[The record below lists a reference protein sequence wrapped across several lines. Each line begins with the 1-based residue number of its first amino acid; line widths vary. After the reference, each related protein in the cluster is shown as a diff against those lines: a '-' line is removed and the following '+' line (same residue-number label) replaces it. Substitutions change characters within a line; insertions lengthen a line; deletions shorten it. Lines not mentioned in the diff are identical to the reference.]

1 MTPLRTIFFGFEP
14 GGICMP
20 HQSRRAFIANTT
32 AFAGLAGLTNS
43 RLLAQAE
50 ELPAAVP
57 KPADTPAI
65 PAANTTET
73 PVPLAPPD
81 RQPPDLEIPDAPVR
95 KVGWAIVGLGQL
107 ALEEIMPAFA
117 QCKLSTPVAL
127 VSGHLDKAKRLA
139 ATYQVDPKAIYNYEN
154 FDRIANDDQI
164 EIVYI
169 VLPNSMH
176 AEYTIRALR
185 AGKHVLCEKP
195 MAVNIVEGVQMQKAA
210 KEANRKLMI
219 GYRLHYEPM
228 NRRVVELCASGEYGK
243 IKTFTSSN
251 CQNVKAPNIRL
262 SSELGGGPLGDIGIY
277 SINAA
282 RYVIGEEPVEVA
294 AFGHQPDSD
303 PRFREVLE
311 SVGFIMR
318 YPSGVIAQCDC
329 SFGSTESRRYRVH
342 CAEGFIE
349 MDPAFSYRGLRLRV
363 KHGESSSGASQLA
376 ELNVNPVN
384 HFAAEMD
391 HFSGCILNGTE
402 PRTPAEMGI
411 ADLRIIAAL
420 EESMRTGQK
429 VRIV

>member
-1 MTPLRTIFFGFEP
+1 MSHL
-14 GGICMP
+14 
-20 HQSRRAFIANTT
+20 QSRRAFIAHTT
-32 AFAGLAGLTNS
+32 AFAGLAGLAKTE
-43 RLLAQAE
+43 LLAQDE
-50 ELPAAVP
+50 QLPPTVP
-57 KPADTPAI
+57 KPADTPAV
-65 PAANTTET
+65 PAANTGRA

-81 RQPPDLEIPDAPVR
+81 RQPSDLEIPDAPPR

-117 QCKLSTPVAL
+117 ASKLSMPVAL
-127 VSGHLDKAKRLA
+127 VSGHPNKAKRVA
-139 ATYQVDPKAIYNYEN
+139 AAYQVDPNAIYGYEN
-154 FDRIANDDQI
+154 FDRIANDDRI
-164 EIVYI
+164 EVVYI

-185 AGKHVLCEKP
+185 SGKHVLCEKP
-195 MAVNIVEGVQMQKAA
+195 MAVNIVEAVQMQKAA

-228 NRRVVELCASGEYGK
+228 NRRVVELCASGQYGK

-282 RYVIGEEPVEVA
+282 RYVLGEEPVEVA
-294 AFGHQPDSD
+294 AFGHKPDED
-303 PRFREVLE
+303 PRFREVHE

-318 YPSGVIAQCDC
+318 YPSGAIAQCDC

-363 KHGESSSGASQLA
+363 KQGESSAGASQLSEINIA
-376 ELNVNPVN
+376 PVN

-391 HFSGCILNGTE
+391 HFSRCILDGTE

-429 VRIV
+429 VRIL

>member
-1 MTPLRTIFFGFEP
+1 MS
-14 GGICMP
+14 
-20 HQSRRAFIANTT
+20 HAQSRRAFIVNTT
-32 AFAGLAGLTNS
+32 AFAGLAGWMNS
-43 RLLAQAE
+43 RLLAQE
-50 ELPAAVP
+50 DLPPTVP
-57 KPADTPAI
+57 KPTATPAI
-65 PAANTTET
+65 PGASTS
-73 PVPLAPPD
+73 PDPIPLAPPD
-81 RQPPDLEIPDAPVR
+81 RQPADLPIPSMPTREIR
-95 KVGWAIVGLGQL
+95 WAIVGLGQL
-107 ALEEIMPAFA
+107 ALGEIMPAFA
-117 QCKLSTPVAL
+117 ECKDSKPVAL
-127 VSGHLDKAKRLA
+127 VSGHLDKAQRV
-139 ATYQVDPKAIYNYEN
+139 ATAYQIDPTAIYNYDN
-154 FDRIANDDQI
+154 FDRIANDDRI
-164 EIVYI
+164 EAVYI

-195 MAVNIVEGVQMQKAA
+195 MAGNVVEGVQMQKAA
-210 KEANRKLMI
+210 QENGRKLMI

-228 NRRVVELCASGEYGK
+228 NRRVVELCSSGEYGK

-262 SSELGGGPLGDIGIY
+262 SSELAGGPLGDIGIY

-294 AFGHQPDSD
+294 AFGHQPDD
-303 PRFREVLE
+303 DERFREVPE

-329 SFGSTESRRYRVH
+329 SFGSSESRRYRIH

-363 KHGESSSGASQLA
+363 KHGESTSGATQLA
-376 ELNVNPVN
+376 EINIDPVN

-391 HFSGCILNGTE
+391 HFSECIIHDTE
-402 PRTPAEMGI
+402 PRTPAEMGL

-429 VRIV
+429 VRIM